1 MVSVKSILLA
11 AMATVAYAAPCQPTF
26 VPTLPKTGGAREL
39 PSPPPSFTLKKI
51 AVGHGIQNYT
61 CVDTTSAPK
70 ADGAVAILYDVTKYA
85 PGTPKT
91 GIAKA
96 LWDRIPSALLLKP
109 LTLNKLAGTK
119 YGAHATAPFPKEEDL
134 KLLGFPIAEYLGHHY
149 FDISSTPMFDLN
161 RVGLKASV
169 TKLDNVD
176 APANADKGPLKTGAV
191 AWLQLG
197 DSGKGLSSG
206 ITQVYRVI
214 TAGGVGQKCDVAG
227 VGVHS
232 VPYTTFYWFF

>member
-1 MVSVKSILLA
+1 
-11 AMATVAYAAPCQPTF
+11 MATVAYAAPTCQPAF
-26 VPTLPKTGGAREL
+26 VPTLPKTGGSREL
-39 PSPPPSFTLKKI
+39 PPPPPSLTLKKI

-61 CVDTTSAPK
+61 CVDTSSSPK
-70 ADGAVAILYDVTKYA
+70 ADGAVAILYDVTKFA

-91 GIAKA
+91 GIPQA
-96 LWDRIPSALLLKP
+96 LWDKIPSALLLKP
-109 LTLNKLAGTK
+109 LPLNKLAGSK
-119 YGAHATAPFPKEEDL
+119 YGASSTKPFPKEEDL
-134 KLLGFPIAEYLGHHY
+134 KLLGFPVAEFLGHHY
-149 FDISSTPMFDLN
+149 FDINSTPMFDLN

-169 TKLDNVD
+169 IKLDGVD

-197 DSGKGLSSG
+197 ESGKGLSNG
-206 ITQVYRVI
+206 LTHVYRVI

-227 VGVHS
+227 AGVHS